1 MNNGIQVNKGVPV
14 TFLVES
20 QFTAVPTAD
29 ILTLIPAESVRSAAL
44 DAEGVR
50 LHLFVAADQ
59 SKAWQVYR
67 ADSLAELEQILAT
80 LPCINTSR
88 RSSHRWRTE

>member
-1 MNNGIQVNKGVPV
+1 MK
-14 TFLVES
+14 FLVET
-20 QFTAVPTAD
+20 QFKVPPTPE
-29 ILTLIPAESVRSAAL
+29 ILALIPQEIARGKEV

-67 ADSLAELEQILAT
+67 LDSFDDLPPLLAT
-80 LPCINTSR
+80 FPLHPYVNSIITPLSEDN
-88 RSSHRWRTE
+88 

>member
-1 MNNGIQVNKGVPV
+1 M

-20 QFTAVPTAD
+20 QFKVMPTPD
-29 ILTLIPAESVRSAAL
+29 ILALLPAESARGAEL

-59 SKAWQVYR
+59 SKAWQIYR
-67 ADSLAELEQILAT
+67 ADSLDHLHQILASFPLHPYVAT
-80 LPCINTSR
+80 TITPLA
-88 RSSHRWRTE
+88 EGV

>member
-1 MNNGIQVNKGVPV
+1 M

-29 ILTLIPAESVRSAAL
+29 LLALIPAETARGAAL
-44 DAEGVR
+44 DTEGVR

-67 ADSLAELEQILAT
+67 ADSLAELQQILAT
-80 LPCINTSR
+80 FPLHQYVTTIITPLAN
-88 RSSHRWRTE
+88 

>member
-1 MNNGIQVNKGVPV
+1 M

-20 QFTAVPTAD
+20 QFAAAPTAD
-29 ILTLIPAESVRSAAL
+29 ILALFSAESARGAAL

-67 ADSLAELEQILAT
+67 ADSLAELQQILAT
-80 LPCINTSR
+80 FPLHQYVTTTITPLAD
-88 RSSHRWRTE
+88 

>member
-1 MNNGIQVNKGVPV
+1 M

-29 ILTLIPAESVRSAAL
+29 ILALIPAETARGAAL
-44 DAEGVR
+44 DAEGAR

-67 ADSLAELEQILAT
+67 AHSLAELQQILAT
-80 LPCINTSR
+80 FPLYQYVITIITPLAD
-88 RSSHRWRTE
+88 

>member
-1 MNNGIQVNKGVPV
+1 M

-29 ILTLIPAESVRSAAL
+29 ILALIPAETARGAAL

-59 SKAWQVYR
+59 SKAWQVYG
-67 ADSLAELEQILAT
+67 ADSLADLQQILAT
-80 LPCINTSR
+80 FPLYQYVTTIITPLAN
-88 RSSHRWRTE
+88 

>member
-1 MNNGIQVNKGVPV
+1 M

-20 QFTAVPTAD
+20 QFNTIPTAD
-29 ILTLIPAESVRSAAL
+29 ILALIPAESARGAEL

-59 SKAWQVYR
+59 SKAWQIYR
-67 ADSLAELEQILAT
+67 TDSLAELQQILAT
-80 LPCINTSR
+80 FPLHPYVNT
-88 RSSHRWRTE
+88 TITLLADGTNEY

>member
-1 MNNGIQVNKGVPV
+1 M

-20 QFTAVPTAD
+20 QFTSVPTAD
-29 ILTLIPAESVRSAAL
+29 ILALVPTESARGAEL

-59 SKAWQVYR
+59 SRAWQVYR
-67 ADSLAELEQILAT
+67 ADSLTELQQILAT
-80 LPCINTSR
+80 FPLYQYVTTTITPLAG
-88 RSSHRWRTE
+88 

>member
-1 MNNGIQVNKGVPV
+1 MM
-14 TFLVES
+14 FLVES

-29 ILTLIPAESVRSAAL
+29 ILALIPAESARGAAL

-59 SKAWQVYR
+59 SKAWQIYR
-67 ADSLAELEQILAT
+67 ADSLVELEQILASFPLHPYVT
-80 LPCINTSR
+80 TTITPLAG
-88 RSSHRWRTE
+88 

>member
-1 MNNGIQVNKGVPV
+1 M

-20 QFTAVPTAD
+20 QFTVIPTAE
-29 ILTLIPAESVRSAAL
+29 ILALIPAESARGAEL

-59 SKAWQVYR
+59 SKAWQIFR
-67 ADSLAELEQILAT
+67 ADSLEKLDQILASFPLHHYVT
-80 LPCINTSR
+80 TTITPLADGTN
-88 RSSHRWRTE
+88 E

>member
-1 MNNGIQVNKGVPV
+1 M

-20 QFTAVPTAD
+20 HFNAIPTTD
-29 ILTLIPAESVRSAAL
+29 ILALIPAERARGAEL

-59 SKAWQVYR
+59 SKAWQIYR
-67 ADSLAELEQILAT
+67 TDSLAELQQILAT
-80 LPCINTSR
+80 FPLHQYVNT
-88 RSSHRWRTE
+88 TITPLADGMNEY

>member
-1 MNNGIQVNKGVPV
+1 M

-20 QFTAVPTAD
+20 HFTAVPTAD
-29 ILTLIPAESVRSAAL
+29 ILALIPAESARGAEL
-44 DAEGVR
+44 DSEGVR

-67 ADSLAELEQILAT
+67 AASLAELQQILAT
-80 LPCINTSR
+80 FPLHQYVITTITPLAD
-88 RSSHRWRTE
+88 

>member
-1 MNNGIQVNKGVPV
+1 MR
-14 TFLVES
+14 FLVES

-29 ILTLIPAESVRSAAL
+29 ILALIPAESTRGAEL
-44 DAEGVR
+44 DSEGVR

-67 ADSLAELEQILAT
+67 AASLAELQQILAT
-80 LPCINTSR
+80 FPLHQYVMTTITPLAD
-88 RSSHRWRTE
+88 

>member
-1 MNNGIQVNKGVPV
+1 M

-20 QFTAVPTAD
+20 QFTAPPTPE
-29 ILTLIPAESVRSAAL
+29 ILALIPQEIAHGKAL

-59 SKAWQVYR
+59 SRAWQIYR
-67 ADSLAELEQILAT
+67 LDSPADLAAILAAFPLHPYVST
-80 LPCINTSR
+80 TITPLSEEI
-88 RSSHRWRTE
+88 

>member
-1 MNNGIQVNKGVPV
+1 M

-20 QFTAVPTAD
+20 YFNAIPTAD
-29 ILTLIPAESVRSAAL
+29 ILALIPAERARGAEL

-59 SKAWQVYR
+59 SKAWQIYR
-67 ADSLAELEQILAT
+67 ADSLADLQRILAT
-80 LPCINTSR
+80 LPLNRYVSTTITPLAEGMN
-88 RSSHRWRTE
+88 

>member
-1 MNNGIQVNKGVPV
+1 M

-20 QFTAVPTAD
+20 QFKTLPTAD
-29 ILTLIPAESVRSAAL
+29 ILALIPAESARGAEL

-59 SKAWQVYR
+59 SKAWQIYR
-67 ADSLAELEQILAT
+67 AESLAELQQILAT
-80 LPCINTSR
+80 FPLHQYVKTTITPLAD
-88 RSSHRWRTE
+88 

>member
-1 MNNGIQVNKGVPV
+1 M

-20 QFTAVPTAD
+20 QFKTLPTAD
-29 ILTLIPAESVRSAAL
+29 ILALIPAESARGAEL

-59 SKAWQVYR
+59 SKAWQIYR
-67 ADSLAELEQILAT
+67 AESLAELQQILAT
-80 LPCINTSR
+80 FPLHQYVKTTITLLAD
-88 RSSHRWRTE
+88 

>member
-1 MNNGIQVNKGVPV
+1 M

-20 QFTAVPTAD
+20 QFTAVPTAE
-29 ILTLIPAESVRSAAL
+29 ILALIPAESARGAAL

-59 SKAWQVYR
+59 SKAWQIYR
-67 ADSLAELEQILAT
+67 AASLEELQQILVSFPLHHYVTTTITSLADGTNE
-80 LPCINTSR
+80 
-88 RSSHRWRTE
+88 

>member
-1 MNNGIQVNKGVPV
+1 M

-29 ILTLIPAESVRSAAL
+29 ILALIPAETARGAAL

-50 LHLFVAADQ
+50 LYLFVAADQ
-59 SKAWQVYR
+59 SRAWQVYR
-67 ADSLAELEQILAT
+67 ADSLAELQQILAT
-80 LPCINTSR
+80 FPLHQYVTTTITPLAG
-88 RSSHRWRTE
+88 

>member
-1 MNNGIQVNKGVPV
+1 M

-20 QFTAVPTAD
+20 QFTTVPTAD
-29 ILTLIPAESVRSAAL
+29 ALALIPAESARGAAL

-50 LHLFVAADQ
+50 LHLFLAADQ

-67 ADSLAELEQILAT
+67 AASLIELQQILASFPLYPYVT
-80 LPCINTSR
+80 TTITPLADGTNT
-88 RSSHRWRTE
+88 